1 MSKGLGKINTVHD
14 NSSPECSISVKVH
27 DVTFEAV
34 EGDAR
39 NVLCEAVERHHAAML
54 VLGNHGHGDTRRYRS
69 FLILYRMSR
78 GC

>member
-1 MSKGLGKINTVHD
+1 M
-14 NSSPECSISVKVH
+14 KVN

-54 VLGNHGHGDTRRYRS
+54 VLGNHGHGAIKRY
-69 FLILYRMSR
+69 
-78 GC
+78 